1 MTMSS
6 CPRAENVVDSSRG
19 VVGREVMMKKVL
31 LALALLA
38 FGLGP
43 ALADSPTDDNQGGG
57 NDPPSQTG
65 GGKAPG
71 QTTNPNPGK

>member
-1 MTMSS
+1 MS
-6 CPRAENVVDSSRG
+6 PT
-19 VVGREVMMKKVL
+19 MKKAL
-31 LALALLA
+31 LALAFLA

-43 ALADSPTDDNQGGG
+43 ALAEFPGDNDKGGG

-71 QTTNPNPGK
+71 QTNNPNPGK

>member
-1 MTMSS
+1 
-6 CPRAENVVDSSRG
+6 
-19 VVGREVMMKKVL
+19 MKKLL

-43 ALADSPTDDNQGGG
+43 ALADNPSDNNQGAG

-65 GGKAPG
+65 GGGGGQKSGPG
-71 QTTNPNPGK
+71 PEGGSGP

>member
-1 MTMSS
+1 MSPTM
-6 CPRAENVVDSSRG
+6 R
-19 VVGREVMMKKVL
+19 KVL

-43 ALADSPTDDNQGGG
+43 ALADNPSDADNGIG

-65 GGKAPG
+65 GGGGGGNKAQPG
-71 QTTNPNPGK
+71 QEGNSGN

>member
-1 MTMSS
+1 MSPTM
-6 CPRAENVVDSSRG
+6 R
-19 VVGREVMMKKVL
+19 KLL

-43 ALADSPTDDNQGGG
+43 ALAVDSPSDANQGGG

-65 GGKAPG
+65 GGGGGGNKAQPG
-71 QTTNPNPGK
+71 QEGNSGN

>member
-1 MTMSS
+1 MSPTM
-6 CPRAENVVDSSRG
+6 R
-19 VVGREVMMKKVL
+19 KVL

-43 ALADSPTDDNQGGG
+43 ALAQQRDFPGDDNQGGG

-71 QTTNPNPGK
+71 QTNNPNPGK

>member
-1 MTMSS
+1 LYF
-6 CPRAENVVDSSRG
+6 VSRVRRTG
-19 VVGREVMMKKVL
+19 EVTMKKLL

-65 GGKAPG
+65 GGGGKAPG
-71 QTTNPNPGK
+71 QTNNPNPSK

>member
-1 MTMSS
+1 
-6 CPRAENVVDSSRG
+6 
-19 VVGREVMMKKVL
+19 MKKVL

-43 ALADSPTDDNQGGG
+43 ALADNPSDNNQGTG

-65 GGKAPG
+65 GGQGGGGQKFGPG
-71 QTTNPNPGK
+71 PEGGSGP

>member
-1 MTMSS
+1 
-6 CPRAENVVDSSRG
+6 
-19 VVGREVMMKKVL
+19 MKKLL

-43 ALADSPTDDNQGGG
+43 ALAQDSPSDGNAGGG

-65 GGKAPG
+65 GGGKAPD